1 MLVQVRSG
9 IQRFRSER
17 TRKTQ
22 SPWCSRNKIN
32 AVMSLYHEAAGI
44 LQAVRKE
51 QASVKSLVFSK
62 KGWKSDPKTLFALS
76 TEAAKWSE
84 VLSEALEKSGILG
97 VEKQVSITT
106 MHRGH

>member
-1 MLVQVRSG
+1 
-9 IQRFRSER
+9 
-17 TRKTQ
+17 
-22 SPWCSRNKIN
+22 
-32 AVMSLYHEAAGI
+32 MSLYHEAAGI

-51 QASVKSLVFSK
+51 QASVKSCVFSK

-97 VEKQVSITT
+97 VEKQVRIRIMDGRLQSSCK
-106 MHRGH
+106 RLC